1 MKYQLI
7 LRWKKAPTGSCT
19 GNWRFCSTFT
29 RKFKSAR
36 PVESYFREHLGLDW
50 PYGGSQPI
58 SSQRGRGGESTVFKK
73 SFREPFFCDYSIWSR
88 FSVRLPSLH
97 LALPFIS
104 RNGSF
109 GGEECE
115 IQRKREEREWRI
127 AGFQSE
133 DDDTAKDP
141 SQLCVRVCV
150 CVWGVCEGETQH
162 ICQTCCQPCVGDVMS
177 AVCIDSFFRQQS

>member
-1 MKYQLI
+1 MPAQFIHAAQRRNSMKYQLI
-7 LRWKKAPTGSCT
+7 LRWIKGLTGSCT

-73 SFREPFFCDYSIWSR
+73 VSGNLFSCDYSIWSR

-115 IQRKREEREWRI
+115 ISRKKRREGGGELQ
-127 AGFQSE
+127 GFGVKMMTLRKTQVN
-133 DDDTAKDP
+133 
-141 SQLCVRVCV
+141 CVCV
-150 CVWGVCEGETQH
+150 CV
-162 ICQTCCQPCVGDVMS
+162 CV
-177 AVCIDSFFRQQS
+177 